1 MLHPMMTRLLEILAR
16 PATEVALAILA
27 FLDGFAIVFP
37 PEFLL
42 YPAVYASPARA
53 GFLAFLA
60 TAGSVLGAIAAY
72 FIGQLMFETFGQ
84 MILEFYGIEDAFVAF
99 TQSQAQ
105 NGATAVLLAAGLF
118 MPMKAVAVASGV
130 IGVPVWLFTLYVAIA
145 RAIRFGLGTLL
156 VRLLTGLS
164 GRTA

>member
-1 MLHPMMTRLLEILAR
+1 MPHPMLSSLLEILSR
-16 PATEVALAILA
+16 PAAEVALAILA

-42 YPAVYASPARA
+42 YPAVYARPAQA

-60 TAGSVLGAIAAY
+60 TAGSVLGALAAY
-72 FIGQLMFETFGQ
+72 YIGDLMFETFGQ
-84 MILEFYGIEDAFVAF
+84 MILEFYGLEDVFVAF

-105 NGATAVLLAAGLF
+105 NGAIAVLLAAGLF

-130 IGVPVWLFTLYVAIA
+130 IGVPVWLFTIYVALA
-145 RAIRFGLGTLL
+145 RAIR
-156 VRLLTGLS
+156 
-164 GRTA
+164 

>member
-1 MLHPMMTRLLEILAR
+1 MPHPIVSRLLEILEQ

-42 YPAVYASPARA
+42 YPAVYARPAQA
-53 GFLAFLA
+53 GFLAFVA
-60 TAGSVLGAIAAY
+60 TAGSVLGALAAY
-72 FIGQLMFETFGQ
+72 YIGQLMFETFGQ
-84 MILEFYGIEDAFVAF
+84 MILEFYGMEDAFVAF

-130 IGVPVWLFTLYVAIA
+130 IGVPVSLFTLYVAIA
-145 RAIRFGLGTLL
+145 RAIRFGLGALL
-156 VRLLTGLS
+156 VRLIAGLTG
-164 GRTA
+164 RPA